1 MPKKKVQPLFEEPV
15 KTPAG
20 VKKSTTPKV
29 VSPKK
34 KTTPGKS
41 TNIKKE
47 DPVKPIPKKKTS
59 TEGTKKTPIESSAKK
74 EKVNPKGK
82 NETRKISS
90 KAVIPPVKKAP
101 APRVKELKI
110 EEPGEEQIEAQEEK
124 KPSYIKESKRK
135 PKIDKNA
142 PPKKIKHKLK
152 VGDKVIVTF
161 LGQPRYGVIIELSP
175 EGMYKVK
182 TDKGLTLPRAKHEEG
197 DITDKAYPSYI
208 IKVL

>member
-1 MPKKKVQPLFEEPV
+1 MAKKKVQPLFDEPV
-15 KTPAG
+15 K
-20 VKKSTTPKV
+20 KKSDVKSSTKKEIKPKKEKDPKKQIPIKTKADKKPV
-29 VSPKK
+29 VS
-34 KTTPGKS
+34 
-41 TNIKKE
+41 
-47 DPVKPIPKKKTS
+47 
-59 TEGTKKTPIESSAKK
+59 
-74 EKVNPKGK
+74 KVNPKK
-82 NETRKISS
+82 EVIKKSPKKEIIKKEIPKPKKVISP
-90 KAVIPPVKKAP
+90 K
-101 APRVKELKI
+101 VKEVKI
-110 EEPGEEQIEAQEEK
+110 EELEEEKIEIQEEK
-124 KPSYIKESKRK
+124 KPSYVKESKRK

-197 DITDKAYPSYI
+197 EIPDKTYPSYI